1 MCVRYLTPDKMEEVQ
16 QIIDTL
22 GTVSIRVPQ
31 EELVA
36 RKNPEVGPGVT
47 APIIV
52 IGRGFDGKDAAD
64 RPTGIMIPGKW
75 GFAKWDGKGLVF
87 NARCESLTTSSFF
100 SPHILRGRCL
110 VPATA
115 YFEWEHGP
123 GGKRGRKYRIHAK
136 EGGMLFMAGLGRRHP
151 QLGVEYTVVTRPAAS
166 SVSGIHD
173 RMPLLLDREA
183 SLQWLDP
190 QWNPQLLKRD
200 SVEVFPEVVSG

>member
-1 MCVRYLTPDKMEEVQ
+1 MCVRYLSPDKMEEVQ

-22 GTVSIRVPQ
+22 GTVSIRIP
-31 EELVA
+31 ESELVA

-75 GFAKWDGKGLVF
+75 GFVKWDNKGLVF

-123 GGKRGRKYRIHAK
+123 GGTRGRKYKIRSAQ
-136 EGGMLFMAGLGRRHP
+136 GGMLFMAGLGRRHP
-151 QLGVEYTVVTRPAAS
+151 ELGVEYTVITRPAAS
-166 SVSGIHD
+166 NIRGIHD
-173 RMPLLLDREA
+173 RMPLLLDRE
-183 SLQWLDP
+183 SCLQWLAPEWD
-190 QWNPQLLKRD
+190 PQLLKRD
-200 SVEVFPEVVSG
+200 SVEVLPEVASG